1 MNKPGCHRTGLDA
14 HFGGGTSMLR
24 NASRNWPGIGGADT
38 APEPL
43 ALLVDN
49 ADRGRLLRYVQPN
62 IMRHRNLRWCKSP
75 GKMPGSRHYRLL
87 GFEPRLPEV
96 HRCCRDRP
104 VGVGSW
110 TVLDRVQEW
119 RCKSKVNDADQNIAG
134 NVEEGEGHRKQRQ
147 GERVTTAAAALR
159 SAGRGG
165 RPRIAASRRGG
176 TQGGPVAKFFCARFV
191 GESRSAEPALT
202 QS

>member
-96 HRCCRDRP
+96 HMAVSKQETAYNAAQSARIRP
-104 VGVGSW
+104 SNQPCHPFANGLLGGLFI
-110 TVLDRVQEW
+110 T
-119 RCKSKVNDADQNIAG
+119 AG
-134 NVEEGEGHRKQRQ
+134 KH
-147 GERVTTAAAALR
+147 
-159 SAGRGG
+159 
-165 RPRIAASRRGG
+165 
-176 TQGGPVAKFFCARFV
+176 
-191 GESRSAEPALT
+191 LT
-202 QS
+202 SILLSLSCNQT

>member
-14 HFGGGTSMLR
+14 HFGVDTSMLR
-24 NASRNWPGIGGADT
+24 NASRNWPGIGGADA

-96 HRCCRDRP
+96 HTIKVVHSHMGPLERAAGTSCDDPRTAYQSLSKLSTGFLR
-104 VGVGSW
+104 GS
-110 TVLDRVQEW
+110 
-119 RCKSKVNDADQNIAG
+119 
-134 NVEEGEGHRKQRQ
+134 
-147 GERVTTAAAALR
+147 
-159 SAGRGG
+159 
-165 RPRIAASRRGG
+165 
-176 TQGGPVAKFFCARFV
+176 
-191 GESRSAEPALT
+191 
-202 QS
+202 

>member
-14 HFGGGTSMLR
+14 HFGVDTSMLR
-24 NASRNWPGIGGADT
+24 NTSRNWPGIGGADA

-96 HRCCRDRP
+96 HTITIPLRLYF
-104 VGVGSW
+104 
-110 TVLDRVQEW
+110 VLGD
-119 RCKSKVNDADQNIAG
+119 C
-134 NVEEGEGHRKQRQ
+134 GHMF
-147 GERVTTAAAALR
+147 TALR
-159 SAGRGG
+159 HGGSFCDDEHSDYGR
-165 RPRIAASRRGG
+165 R
-176 TQGGPVAKFFCARFV
+176 
-191 GESRSAEPALT
+191 
-202 QS
+202 

>member
-14 HFGGGTSMLR
+14 HFGVDTSMLR
-24 NASRNWPGIGGADT
+24 NTSRNWPGIGGADA

-96 HRCCRDRP
+96 HTITVPVRGSAPLRRPPHRAAQVCLGTLGDRREIGGATA
-104 VGVGSW
+104 VGYSAL
-110 TVLDRVQEW
+110 VL
-119 RCKSKVNDADQNIAG
+119 
-134 NVEEGEGHRKQRQ
+134 
-147 GERVTTAAAALR
+147 
-159 SAGRGG
+159 
-165 RPRIAASRRGG
+165 
-176 TQGGPVAKFFCARFV
+176 
-191 GESRSAEPALT
+191 
-202 QS
+202 

>member
-14 HFGGGTSMLR
+14 HFGVDTSMLR
-24 NASRNWPGIGGADT
+24 NTSRNWPGIGGADA

-96 HRCCRDRP
+96 HTNRSVVETVQAHALDKLGMSELLKDP
-104 VGVGSW
+104 NVLGSLEPNR
-110 TVLDRVQEW
+110 VLL
-119 RCKSKVNDADQNIAG
+119 K
-134 NVEEGEGHRKQRQ
+134 
-147 GERVTTAAAALR
+147 
-159 SAGRGG
+159 
-165 RPRIAASRRGG
+165 
-176 TQGGPVAKFFCARFV
+176 
-191 GESRSAEPALT
+191 
-202 QS
+202 

>member
-14 HFGGGTSMLR
+14 HFGVDTSMLR
-24 NASRNWPGIGGADT
+24 NTSRNWPGIGGADA

-96 HRCCRDRP
+96 HTIKVPLISRLVRKTGNHGKLTGAR
-104 VGVGSW
+104 
-110 TVLDRVQEW
+110 VLLRVV
-119 RCKSKVNDADQNIAG
+119 RG
-134 NVEEGEGHRKQRQ
+134 LFGQ
-147 GERVTTAAAALR
+147 GRL
-159 SAGRGG
+159 
-165 RPRIAASRRGG
+165 
-176 TQGGPVAKFFCARFV
+176 
-191 GESRSAEPALT
+191 
-202 QS
+202 

>member
-14 HFGGGTSMLR
+14 HFGVDTSMLR
-24 NASRNWPGIGGADT
+24 NTSRNWPGIGGADA

-96 HRCCRDRP
+96 HIRGIRVYSALGASLTQLHCICCR
-104 VGVGSW
+104 
-110 TVLDRVQEW
+110 
-119 RCKSKVNDADQNIAG
+119 
-134 NVEEGEGHRKQRQ
+134 
-147 GERVTTAAAALR
+147 
-159 SAGRGG
+159 
-165 RPRIAASRRGG
+165 
-176 TQGGPVAKFFCARFV
+176 
-191 GESRSAEPALT
+191 
-202 QS
+202 

>member
-14 HFGGGTSMLR
+14 HFGVDTSMLR
-24 NASRNWPGIGGADT
+24 NASRNWPGIGGADA

-49 ADRGRLLRYVQPN
+49 ADRGRLLRYVQPS

-96 HRCCRDRP
+96 HTI
-104 VGVGSW
+104 
-110 TVLDRVQEW
+110 TV
-119 RCKSKVNDADQNIAG
+119 
-134 NVEEGEGHRKQRQ
+134 
-147 GERVTTAAAALR
+147 
-159 SAGRGG
+159 AGRRSFKG
-165 RPRIAASRRGG
+165 RRSTISTTSGG
-176 TQGGPVAKFFCARFV
+176 TARQSGGPGTMPLCA
-191 GESRSAEPALT
+191 PAV
-202 QS
+202 

>member
-14 HFGGGTSMLR
+14 HFGVDTSMLR
-24 NASRNWPGIGGADT
+24 NTSRNWPGIGGADA

-49 ADRGRLLRYVQPN
+49 ADRGRLLRYIQPN

-96 HRCCRDRP
+96 HRCCMGRVQRACDSCAMGSAADRP
-104 VGVGSW
+104 AV
-110 TVLDRVQEW
+110 
-119 RCKSKVNDADQNIAG
+119 ADDG
-134 NVEEGEGHRKQRQ
+134 
-147 GERVTTAAAALR
+147 
-159 SAGRGG
+159 
-165 RPRIAASRRGG
+165 
-176 TQGGPVAKFFCARFV
+176 
-191 GESRSAEPALT
+191 
-202 QS
+202 

>member
-14 HFGGGTSMLR
+14 HFGVDTSLLR
-24 NASRNWPGIGGADT
+24 NASRNWPGIGGADA

-96 HRCCRDRP
+96 HTKGAAP
-104 VGVGSW
+104 
-110 TVLDRVQEW
+110 
-119 RCKSKVNDADQNIAG
+119 
-134 NVEEGEGHRKQRQ
+134 
-147 GERVTTAAAALR
+147 AAAAWQ
-159 SAGRGG
+159 AGGG
-165 RPRIAASRRGG
+165 NVPETGHS
-176 TQGGPVAKFFCARFV
+176 VHCSSM
-191 GESRSAEPALT
+191 GEA
-202 QS
+202 

>member
-14 HFGGGTSMLR
+14 HFGVDTSMLR
-24 NASRNWPGIGGADT
+24 NASRNWPGIGGADA

-96 HRCCRDRP
+96 HRCCTDRRCGRIEP
-104 VGVGSW
+104 DPCSGSCDTDVLRASQLQHSVQHVGCDGLGRLSLVR
-110 TVLDRVQEW
+110 L
-119 RCKSKVNDADQNIAG
+119 
-134 NVEEGEGHRKQRQ
+134 
-147 GERVTTAAAALR
+147 AAQ
-159 SAGRGG
+159 
-165 RPRIAASRRGG
+165 P
-176 TQGGPVAKFFCARFV
+176 
-191 GESRSAEPALT
+191 LT
-202 QS
+202 